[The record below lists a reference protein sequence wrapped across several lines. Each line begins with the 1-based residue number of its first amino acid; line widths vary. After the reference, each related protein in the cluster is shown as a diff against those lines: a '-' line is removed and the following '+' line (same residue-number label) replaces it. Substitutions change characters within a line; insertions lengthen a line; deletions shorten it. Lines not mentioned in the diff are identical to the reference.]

1 MVLKNIIVLFVSKFR
16 IRFRVLIRI
25 VGLGFD
31 NSRKSCF
38 VLIIFIIWIF
48 IDKLVWKVMF
58 YI

>member
-16 IRFRVLIRI
+16 IRFKVLIRI